1 MTTTI
6 VSGPGNLNKISG
18 VWHGENTR
26 FALSREGFIELNVTA
41 NGTYLQVFDI
51 EREGAIEGF
60 WLALGAAKLK
70 R

>member
-60 WLALGAAKLK
+60 WLALGAAM
-70 R
+70 